1 MSEVKMMDFFELPAN
16 ELVMKINQN
25 KASVLN
31 CDGVSEF
38 QAIDVAVSAYD
49 NNQALIKKLREQIVH
64 ELIDKH
70 SIITNHLNVLA
81 ECIKSVPVPE
91 YGREHN
97 IKMRDSILNVMASSI
112 AACQVDLTHFDRM
125 RIESKELDK
134 KVESLDKFIKDNPIF
149 GTLEWAEQ
157 SNMKRQLVSM
167 ISYASILKDRINL
180 VAANREVEPS
190 ESKNIAVESLRQSIQ
205 DCEEFGRV
213 YVELNGQ
220 WAKGHQQVTGVVV
233 DDVGDIVIC

>member
-1 MSEVKMMDFFELPAN
+1 MSEVKMMDFFKLPAN
-16 ELVMKINQN
+16 ELVMKIDQN

-49 NNQALIKKLREQIVH
+49 NNQAIIKKLQEQIVH
-64 ELIDKH
+64 ERIDKH
-70 SIITNHLNVLA
+70 SIITNHLNVLV

-97 IKMRDSILNVMASSI
+97 IKMRDAILNVMANS
-112 AACQVDLTHFDRM
+112 
-125 RIESKELDK
+125 
-134 KVESLDKFIKDNPIF
+134 
-149 GTLEWAEQ
+149 
-157 SNMKRQLVSM
+157 
-167 ISYASILKDRINL
+167 
-180 VAANREVEPS
+180 VAPYQVEPADL
-190 ESKNIAVESLRQSIQ
+190 KKKAVESLRQAIQ

-233 DDVGDIVIC
+233 DDVGGIVIC

>member
-1 MSEVKMMDFFELPAN
+1 MSNTYWFDKPQLAEL
-16 ELVMKINQN
+16 EGVMLTGVRVIRKSEAVDIMN
-25 KASVLN
+25 K
-31 CDGVSEF
+31 
-38 QAIDVAVSAYD
+38 Q
-49 NNQALIKKLREQIVH
+49 QEQINRFADKVISQQ
-64 ELIDKH
+64 ENIDALTQDKH
-70 SIITNHLNVLA
+70 TIITNHLNVLA
-81 ECIKSVPVPE
+81 ECILAVPVPE

-97 IKMRDSILNVMASSI
+97 IKMRDSILNVMASSV
-112 AACQVDLTHFDRM
+112 AAYQVDLTHFDRM

>member
-1 MSEVKMMDFFELPAN
+1 MSELKPCPFCGSPQVNIVTD
-16 ELVMKINQN
+16 
-25 KASVLN
+25 
-31 CDGVSEF
+31 CGVVECSRCNSYSCYV
-38 QAIDVAVSAYD
+38 DVWNARAKGVED
-49 NNQALIKKLREQIVH
+49 KKT
-64 ELIDKH
+64 
-70 SIITNHLNVLA
+70 IIENHLNVLA